1 MNLSYLLIFL
11 YLIIFI
17 VSFFS
22 SYNHVFKTSIAGFIS
37 LAMIGLVIYLDLA
50 FNSLGIITY
59 ATKLMVSRLGDLL
72 TRHGIKEIEQVCQGL
87 LLLGIYIIVF
97 LVVSIFTSFGL
108 IGKLQPLT
116 IKSKISSVAF
126 SLLHFFVFAITFSYI
141 FCYIS
146 PLLRL
151 EKGFLK
157 DVINFFSMRIH
168 AL

>member
-37 LAMIGLVIYLDLA
+37 LALIGLVIYLDLA

-97 LVVSIFTSFGL
+97 LIVSIFTSFGL

-116 IKSKISSVAF
+116 IKSRISSVAF
-126 SLLHFFVFAITFSYI
+126 SLLHFFQA
-141 FCYIS
+141 
-146 PLLRL
+146 
-151 EKGFLK
+151 
-157 DVINFFSMRIH
+157 
-168 AL
+168 

>member
-37 LAMIGLVIYLDLA
+37 LALIGLVIYLDLA

-108 IGKLQPLT
+108 
-116 IKSKISSVAF
+116 AC

>member
-1 MNLSYLLIFL
+1 
-11 YLIIFI
+11 
-17 VSFFS
+17 
-22 SYNHVFKTSIAGFIS
+22 
-37 LAMIGLVIYLDLA
+37 
-50 FNSLGIITY
+50 
-59 ATKLMVSRLGDLL
+59 MVSRLGDLL

-97 LVVSIFTSFGL
+97 LIVSIFTSFGL

-116 IKSKISSVAF
+116 IKSRISSVAF